1 MKNFLIIAL
10 ILIQTIAFGQ
20 NAQKWRL
27 GIKTSIENLSIS
39 RNNYGQKYIR
49 TDESIN
55 GYSVKFDQKNYSIGL
70 RAKYSLKEKLD
81 LSSGISYSNKDF
93 SGRYNCATCDFIGIF
108 PETTIEQRFLT
119 IPLSIE
125 YLFLKG
131 KFKPALEGG
140 FENNFKLKNNIK
152 KISNNYFLEAYL
164 GVSINY
170 ALMEKWIL
178 NVGYNYQKSISH
190 LYKTDESELRTNS
203 FFLRIS
209 YLLKSP

>member
-1 MKNFLIIAL
+1 MKKILIIAL
-10 ILIQTIAFGQ
+10 ISIQTVAFGQ
-20 NAQKWRL
+20 NVQKWKF
-27 GIKTSIENLSIS
+27 GIEASIENLSIS
-39 RNNYGQKYIR
+39 ENNNGKEYIR

-55 GYSVKFDQKNYSIGL
+55 GYSVKFDQTNYSIGL
-70 RAKYSLKEKLD
+70 RTKYSLQEKLE
-81 LSSGISYSNKDF
+81 LSSGILFSNKDF

-125 YLFLKG
+125 YIFLKG

-140 FENNFKLKNNIK
+140 FENNFKLKNDLK
-152 KISNNYFLEAYL
+152 QISNNYFLEAYL

-170 ALMEKWIL
+170 VLMEKWNL
-178 NVGYNYQKSISH
+178 NGGYNYQKSISE
-190 LYKTDESELRTNS
+190 LYKTDDCKLRTNN

-209 YLLKSP
+209 YLLK